1 MMGDRKRTRYLG
13 ALVAVCALGAF
24 AGTAVADD
32 SATLATDADAQ
43 QAVVVAGFERYGIR
57 PCGQ

>member
-13 ALVAVCALGAF
+13 ALVAICALGAF

-32 SATLATDADAQ
+32 SATPATDADAQ
-43 QAVVVAGFERYGIR
+43 QAVVEPRFERCGIR